1 MKKKK
6 ELQKITKIRSFI
18 DKNNWEGIIYPWK
31 KKIKQN
37 KKIEKNDL
45 TIALNV
51 LYAKAEKNITCPCFK
66 T

>member
-1 MKKKK
+1 M
-6 ELQKITKIRSFI
+6 
-18 DKNNWEGIIYPWK
+18 K

-51 LYAKAEKNITCPCFK
+51 LYAKAEKNIICPCFK

>member
-1 MKKKK
+1 MQLGRNYPS
-6 ELQKITKIRSFI
+6 E
-18 DKNNWEGIIYPWK
+18 KNDW
-31 KKIKQN
+31 

-51 LYAKAEKNITCPCFK
+51 LYTRKEKTISCLCFK

>member
-1 MKKKK
+1 M
-6 ELQKITKIRSFI
+6 
-18 DKNNWEGIIYPWK
+18 K

-51 LYAKAEKNITCPCFK
+51 LHAKTEKNITCPCFK

>member
-1 MKKKK
+1 M
-6 ELQKITKIRSFI
+6 
-18 DKNNWEGIIYPWK
+18 K
-31 KKIKQN
+31 KKIKKK

-45 TIALNV
+45 TIAFNI